1 MGTIPHSLL
10 QAELAF
16 WFRSHQVEWAIRVLT
31 EVRTRTSP
39 QRVRLPDVAVVRD
52 DNVLREQIRSTA
64 PLIVIEILSLE
75 DRWNRI
81 IPRLDEFV
89 AIGVEHVWILDP
101 TDRAAYTYTPQGVK
115 LVHETRLNL
124 PDSPIHLDLP
134 QIFAALGLSSRCP
147 CAQRVKRTQYRPS
160 GGRTPSPICSCCQ
173 LIQVPQLN
181 LLRTH
186 FPLLSSK
193 INVPPLPHKDP
204 HWKE

>member
-1 MGTIPHSLL
+1 MAAHPIPDLLTLDEYLRSSFHPDLEFVDDHVEEKHRGTIPHSLL

-64 PLIVIEILSLE
+64 PLIVIEILSPE

-89 AIGVEHVWILDP
+89 AMGVEHVWILDP
-101 TDRAAYTYTPQGVK
+101 TDRAAYTYTSHGVK

-134 QIFAALGLSSRCP
+134 QIFSS
-147 CAQRVKRTQYRPS
+147 
-160 GGRTPSPICSCCQ
+160 
-173 LIQVPQLN
+173 L
-181 LLRTH
+181 
-186 FPLLSSK
+186 
-193 INVPPLPHKDP
+193 D
-204 HWKE
+204 